1 MSKSCT
7 VKKIS
12 CFLCPLV
19 AAALISLAG
28 TAMAA
33 PVWTKVADE
42 GITAASNTESL
53 AGPTFKGRLAVGTST
68 GAAPAR
74 MYTTDGSQFT
84 QVHTPGFGH
93 LDNVEN
99 VPSVV
104 YGGQVYIGT
113 KNDSTGGEL
122 WKWPG
127 SGNPVLVQ
135 GNGWGEGW
143 ASDAVIPFGVVGDK
157 LVVTLNNTGGPPAG
171 GIRIHEWDGHAW
183 SLLVGPGASI
193 QGGFGNANNRRV
205 PRLCD
210 TRPFKGKLIIPVE
223 NITDGLQVYAYD
235 GTAFKLVGHPGPGY
249 WAASMNTGITAISS
263 IEGKLYMG
271 VGDTFGLQPGEL
283 WSYDGSGW
291 KLEASGGLGNANNT
305 MVQPLIRGDEVYA
318 GTRNNSNGCRAYKR
332 TGTDFAPIS
341 NAGFGPGIDNTAVFL
356 SSFNGRLLGF
366 TANWTDGAQVWATP
380 IPPSIDR
387 LVPDSGPAGTTVT
400 IEGHDFGTTRGSGS
414 VSLNGQVTR
423 GIVSWSDTA
432 IKVVVPSGVSTGLVV
447 VTTAN
452 GDSNPVVFSL
462 TLSKTWYF
470 AEGTTRNN
478 AVDGTYEE
486 WICIQ
491 NPGDVSARVSLKYML
506 ADGSNR
512 TQKVTVKPTS
522 RTTVSVNGFIGPDKD
537 VSTLVESD
545 QLVLAE
551 RPMYFNYH
559 GKWTGGHDVIGVPT
573 PRSDYYFAEGTTR
586 SNAVDGSFEEWLSLM
601 NPGDDDA
608 MVQVA
613 YQLGTGTVI
622 RRSYPVPAGSR
633 RTVSVNAEVGP
644 DQDVSAVVHSGT
656 PIVAERPM
664 YFNYH
669 DKWTGGHDVVGA
681 PGTDVTFYFAE
692 GTTRNNAR
700 DGSFEEWLCLQ
711 NPGQDDSEVTITY
724 FTSAG
729 DSRTQKVEVP
739 ADTRVTVD
747 VGLKLGPDVDSS
759 VMLESSGPIL
769 AERPMYFNYH
779 GAWDGG
785 HDVMGCNSPAEE
797 FYFAEGTTR
806 AGFATWIAVLNPD
819 TSDTQVTF
827 DYMLGDGTTKEVSAT
842 VKAHQRYT
850 RDVLADVG
858 AEQDV
863 SILVKGK
870 VRVVAERPMYFNY
883 HGWATGGHDTLG
895 YGI

>member
-1 MSKSCT
+1 MKSKAMLKRLSM
-7 VKKIS
+7 IL
-12 CFLCPLV
+12 FV
-19 AAALISLAG
+19 ALAVSLLSLAS
-28 TAMAA
+28 AQAA
-33 PVWTKVADE
+33 PVWTPIATN
-42 GITAASNTESL
+42 GISAPPPTNTNLIPGEI
-53 AGPTFKGRLAVGTST
+53 FKSRLAVGSFASP
-68 GAAPAR
+68 GGGSLF
-74 MYTTDGSQFT
+74 TTDGSSFHKVGQT
-84 QVHTPGFGH
+84 GLGNANNIAIYPY
-93 LDNVEN
+93 
-99 VPSVV
+99 SV
-104 YGGQVYIGT
+104 YRGQLYVGT
-113 KNDSTGGEL
+113 GNLAQGAQL
-122 WKWPG
+122 WRWSG
-127 SGNPVLVQ
+127 SGSPV
-135 GNGWGEGW
+135 
-143 ASDAVIPFGVVGDK
+143 K
-157 LVVTLNNTGGPPAG
+157 LV
-171 GIRIHEWDGHAW
+171 D
-183 SLLVGPGASI
+183 
-193 QGGFGNANNRRV
+193 GGFGNVNNNEIVPSGVIDDRLILTVTNNAGMRV
-205 PRLCD
+205 FAYDGDEFTQLVGQGPAGTPTGPGFGNPNNYRSIFIDRHL
-210 TRPFKGKLIIPVE
+210 FKGELMIPVQ
-223 NITDGLQVYAYD
+223 NDTAGLQVFSFD
-235 GTAFKLVGHPGPGY
+235 GDDFVRIAHAGAGRWTSQHRIGLTAVSPVDGLLYLV
-249 WAASMNTGITAISS
+249 AASPLPA
-263 IEGKLYMG
+263 
-271 VGDTFGLQPGEL
+271 VPAEL
-283 WSYDGSGW
+283 WSYDGDDWALVDTRPAGQNV
-291 KLEASGGLGNANNT
+291 A
-305 MVQPLIRGDEVYA
+305 QPLCRGDDLYLGIWEAA
-318 GTRNNSNGCRAYKR
+318 GCSVWKR
-332 TGTDFAPIS
+332 TDPSTFSRIS
-341 NAGFGPGIDNTAVFL
+341 DPGFGDPTNNAVLL
-356 SSFNGRLLGF
+356 SSRNGRLLAMTG
-366 TANWTDGAQVWATP
+366 NQVTGSDVYATP
-380 IPPSIDR
+380 VAPSIDEV
-387 LVPDSGPAGTTVT
+387 VPDSGPAGTTIT

-414 VSLNGQVTR
+414 VTLNGQVFKD
-423 GIVSWSDTA
+423 IVSWSDTA
-432 IKVVVPSGVSTGLVV
+432 IKVVVPAGVSTGQVV

-491 NPGDVSARVSLKYML
+491 NPGNAIARVSLKYML